1 MGRRANAAQPADLVK
16 IFRGNLCH
24 LDPADSSLSLEFFC
38 SKHEVFLKELLEIT
52 VRPTATLLREAAGLV
67 WPSQATLEQKAFC
80 NHVHEVVKTLFTK
93 SRNMTTGQRLPDS
106 ASRMCTH
113 VKGPVSKNN
122 DKFSSPGKESAA
134 AEVSP
139 ACKAVVKRKASKLE
153 PTACPLHQ
161 EIAESHFI
169 EQ

>member
-1 MGRRANAAQPADLVK
+1 MK

-52 VRPTATLLREAAGLV
+52 LRPTATLLREAAGLV

-93 SRNMTTGQRLPDS
+93 SRNMTTGERLPDRV
-106 ASRMCTH
+106 SRMCTH
-113 VKGPVSKNN
+113 VKGLVSKNN
-122 DKFSSPGKESAA
+122 DTFSSPGKESAA

-139 ACKAVVKRKASKLE
+139 
-153 PTACPLHQ
+153 
-161 EIAESHFI
+161 